1 MVFLGATLLGLLGL
15 GFSLALL
22 SLQTALSSGLAQA
35 ALSRPRSPG
44 CRPAG
49 AWLSSFYGWL
59 GLAWLAFSFYGLI
72 WLGWLD
78 LAGFGLAGLWLD
90 LT

>member
-22 SLQTALSSGLAQA
+22 SLQTALSGLAQA

-44 CRPAG
+44 CRPG
-49 AWLSSFYGWL
+49 L
-59 GLAWLAFSFYGLI
+59 GSVASM
-72 WLGWLD
+72 LG
-78 LAGFGLAGLWLD
+78 
-90 LT
+90 